1 MITKSKE
8 EYRKLGKASK
18 RKGNKFEYD
27 VTRHFLSCK
36 FDADKI
42 SGSGSSTH
50 RKGDVKVK
58 IGYYNFN
65 FDCKDYKKIG
75 IYKWWRKQKADTERT
90 FTPGLV
96 LKEDYGD
103 ELVVIRLKDFCDIGK
118 DLEEVKNERKNKE
131 F

>member
-1 MITKSKE
+1 MITKEQYSKQ
-8 EYRKLGKASK
+8 GKTSK

-27 VTRHFLSCK
+27 MTRHFLSRG

-65 FDCKDYKKIG
+65 FGLKHYKRIA
-75 IYKWWRKQKADTERT
+75 IFRWWDKHKKQVEKT
-90 FTPGLV
+90 FTPGMIT
-96 LKEDYGD
+96 KEDYSD
-103 ELVVIRLKDFCDIGK
+103 ILVTIKLKDFCDMGK
-118 DLEEVKNERKNKE
+118 DLEEIKNESSS
-131 F
+131 